1 MQSRKGCRSWESW
14 RRKMG
19 CEEMRNPFLHSPSF
33 FLFSFLHHYG
43 QTAAQV
49 LPEPLGHGLELLE
62 FHRRSP
68 GGGEG
73 QDGTAVQDGR
83 FDGLDGSGL
92 GVIQTF
98 CQGQEQGGVAQ
109 PFQVD
114 FRDQFPVGPVPQV
127 APIHPM
133 VPGGQDGGVYHIQVV
148 QAEEFP
154 VFDQIAAVPG
164 VVVIVDGDA
173 DVMEQGGCFQEGF
186 PADRIQF
193 VEGLPAPEQLD
204 GVPGHQPAVSSSGE

>member
-92 GVIQTF
+92 GIVYIIYTINTLSQNPQKQDFSCSCRSNASNLSYNT
-98 CQGQEQGGVAQ
+98 GVHA
-109 PFQVD
+109 
-114 FRDQFPVGPVPQV
+114 
-127 APIHPM
+127 I
-133 VPGGQDGGVYHIQVV
+133 
-148 QAEEFP
+148 
-154 VFDQIAAVPG
+154 
-164 VVVIVDGDA
+164 
-173 DVMEQGGCFQEGF
+173 
-186 PADRIQF
+186 
-193 VEGLPAPEQLD
+193 
-204 GVPGHQPAVSSSGE
+204 S

>member
-114 FRDQFPVGPVPQV
+114 FRDQFPVGPVPQEPRFTPWCQ
-127 APIHPM
+127 AARM
-133 VPGGQDGGVYHIQVV
+133 AVYTTSRWFRPKS
-148 QAEEFP
+148 FP
-154 VFDQIAAVPG
+154 FSI
-164 VVVIVDGDA
+164 
-173 DVMEQGGCFQEGF
+173 
-186 PADRIQF
+186 R
-193 VEGLPAPEQLD
+193 
-204 GVPGHQPAVSSSGE
+204 